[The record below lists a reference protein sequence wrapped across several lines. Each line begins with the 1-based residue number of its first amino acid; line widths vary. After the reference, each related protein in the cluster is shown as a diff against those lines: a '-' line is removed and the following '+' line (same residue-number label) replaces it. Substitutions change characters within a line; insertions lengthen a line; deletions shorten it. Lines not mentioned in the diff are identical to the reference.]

1 VRASIAPCRQN
12 GLVYLPRPQPLVIA
26 THAGPLLLSVAPVVA
41 DRMAVEIEHFPQIR
55 NSDKCAYTAD
65 VPDRIIH
72 KVLIPEAENIGGVHF
87 ARRDGGGGL
96 PSPDARG
103 WAVFAMRYRGG
114 DITSVSDGYDELSP
128 GYQTPDVLDVLQM
141 VRG

>member
-1 VRASIAPCRQN
+1 
-12 GLVYLPRPQPLVIA
+12 
-26 THAGPLLLSVAPVVA
+26 
-41 DRMAVEIEHFPQIR
+41 MAVEIEHFPQIR
-55 NSDKCAYTAD
+55 NSDKCAYAAD

-72 KVLIPEAENIGGVHF
+72 EVLIPEAENIGGVHF

-103 WAVFAMRYRGG
+103 WVVFAMRYRGG
-114 DITSVSDGYDELSP
+114 DIASVSDGYDELSP

-141 VRG
+141 VRGFLDQNAATGGDSLTPKSSQHAPRWHGPQESL